1 MRLRCLATAVLL
13 CVLGGSMAQAAT
25 LRVVVVHAT
34 DADGYVKSIEQG
46 KALLK
51 SKGSPATIRVWRA
64 RFAGTDAGA
73 IVVSVEYPNL
83 EALAKDDAKMA
94 SDPELK
100 SWLQSLDKLRKV
112 VSDSV
117 YNELTP

>member
-1 MRLRCLATAVLL
+1 
-13 CVLGGSMAQAAT
+13 
-25 LRVVVVHAT
+25 
-34 DADGYVKSIEQG
+34 
-46 KALLK
+46 
-51 SKGSPATIRVWRA
+51 
-64 RFAGTDAGA
+64 
-73 IVVSVEYPNL
+73 VEYPNL